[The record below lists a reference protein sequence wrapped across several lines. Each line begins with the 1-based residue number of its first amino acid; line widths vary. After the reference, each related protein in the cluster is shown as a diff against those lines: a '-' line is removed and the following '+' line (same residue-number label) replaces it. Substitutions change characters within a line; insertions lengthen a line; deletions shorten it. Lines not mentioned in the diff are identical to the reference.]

1 MTNGPAIVIKG
12 THEYWPDGPRKLTA
26 LESRPGTQPPDLL
39 VRRRARPGRQPGMD
53 AAVKNLTEEDI
64 VNTVAYTASLDPWR
78 HG

>member
-12 THEYWPDGPRKLTA
+12 TYEDWPDGPRKLTA
-26 LESRPGTQPPDLL
+26 LEADREPNRQTFWFGAEPRPS
-39 VRRRARPGRQPGMD
+39 RQPGMD

-64 VNTVAYTASLDPWR
+64 VNIGAHTASLDPWR